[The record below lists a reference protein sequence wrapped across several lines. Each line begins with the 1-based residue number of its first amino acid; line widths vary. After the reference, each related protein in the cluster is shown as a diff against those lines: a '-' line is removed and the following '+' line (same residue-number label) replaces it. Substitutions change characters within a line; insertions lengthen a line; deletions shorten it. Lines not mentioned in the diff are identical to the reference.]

1 MGQHG
6 NLRDGM
12 QHLGQVRIHPRSV
25 PAAKM
30 TTAIPMLNSL
40 IPFDAVLTIVPLG
53 ARGRGFNFGC
63 VLFQCMA
70 KIRRSTGEYRQCLQ
84 SFLTWMGR
92 WRTTVGI

>member
-6 NLRDGM
+6 NLRDGV
-12 QHLGQVRIHPRSV
+12 QHLGQVEFIRVPF

-30 TTAIPMLNSL
+30 TTAIPILNSL

-70 KIRRSTGEYRQCLQ
+70 KIR
-84 SFLTWMGR
+84 
-92 WRTTVGI
+92 